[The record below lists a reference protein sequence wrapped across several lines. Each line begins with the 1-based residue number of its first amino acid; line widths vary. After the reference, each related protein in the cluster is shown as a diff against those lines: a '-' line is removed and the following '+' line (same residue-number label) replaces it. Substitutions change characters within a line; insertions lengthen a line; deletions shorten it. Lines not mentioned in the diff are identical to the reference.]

1 MHTPQLTGPFKQV
14 VTLAN
19 LPTKGPITDDQ
30 LQVVPN
36 AGIVLHGDRIV
47 EIVDFEEGTKKR
59 KNVFEM
65 EGDYV
70 AFPGLIDCHTHIC
83 FAGSRAKD
91 YQLKVGGAGYQE
103 ILKGGG
109 GIHDTVQKTR
119 AATLAEL
126 ERLVAGRATRHI
138 TEGVTTIEVK
148 SGYGLNLADELKMLE
163 AISRTSKE
171 YLLDLIPTCLAA
183 HVKPGEF
190 DQADEYLD
198 FLVNNLLPQVKQEG
212 LSNRVDIFVE
222 DGAFDV
228 ALSRKY
234 LTQAKELGFHLTV
247 HADQFSSGGSK
258 LAADIGAL
266 SADHLEASTDTD
278 IKHLAGSNTVGVVL
292 PGASM
297 GLGLPFASAR
307 KLLDYGGCLAIA
319 TDWNPGSAPMG
330 DLLMQAAVLG
340 ASQKLSMAETWAG
353 ITFRAAKALDLDDRG
368 SLMSGNLADFIAFET
383 TDYREVLYHQGKMKP
398 VAVWKNGRLV
408 E

>member
-1 MHTPQLTGPFKQV
+1 MHTPQLIGPFKQI
-14 VTLAN
+14 VTLAH
-19 LPTKGPITDDQ
+19 LPMKGPIADDQ

-47 EIVDFEEGTKKR
+47 EIIDFEEGAKR
-59 KNVFEM
+59 HKNVFEM

-91 YQLKVGGAGYQE
+91 YQLKVGGAAYQE

-126 ERLVAGRATRHI
+126 ESLVAGRATRHMI
-138 TEGVTTIEVK
+138 EGVTTIEVK

-190 DQADEYLD
+190 EKADEYLD
-198 FLVNNLLPQVKQEG
+198 FLVNELLPQVKNES
-212 LSNRVDIFVE
+212 LSKRVDIFVE

-228 ALSRKY
+228 ALSKKY
-234 LTQAKELGFHLTV
+234 LTWAKKMGFQLTV
-247 HADQFSSGGSK
+247 HADQFSSGGSR
-258 LAADIGAL
+258 LAVDIGAL
-266 SADHLEASTDTD
+266 SADHLEATTDAD
-278 IKHLAGSNTVGVVL
+278 IKYLAESNTVGVVL
-292 PGASM
+292 PGASL
-297 GLGLPFASAR
+297 GLGLPFAPAK

-353 ITFRAAKALDLDDRG
+353 ITFRAAKALDLSDRG
-368 SLMSGNLADFIAFET
+368 SLVPSNLADFIAFET
-383 TDYREVLYHQGKMKP
+383 TDYREVLYRQGKMKP